1 MLLVHNPI
9 YGNIYR
15 TVESM
20 EEFNKLFNREPS
32 HMQSNLYLFYRI
44 DEISGKQLFNPI
56 YIDDLIDFDS
66 LPKETKKLVEEWYN
80 G

>member
-1 MLLVHNPI
+1 MFLVHNPI
-9 YGNIYR
+9 SGNRYR
-15 TVESM
+15 TVESI
-20 EEFNKLFNREPS
+20 EEFHKLFNRES
-32 HMQSNLYLFYRI
+32 VHMQSYLYLFYRI

-56 YIDDLIDFDS
+56 YIDDLINFDI